1 MRPIPTP
8 QTIPREF
15 STPRQ
20 LPRMSAFVPAR
31 RSLSIDRGFVA
42 AAAVLLFASAAVGL
56 GVPGVPGLEG
66 PARSEFRRGLALAF
80 ATGSVAAAASHAAFA
95 RWVRRAHMWRASYL
109 AILGTST
116 DSVVGCDARGI
127 ITSFNPAAEAM
138 FGWKASQM
146 VGQPLTRL
154 MPERHR
160 AAFRERISF
169 LQLRRESRLVGESR
183 VFEALTSSGKE
194 IRVEVALTAWDGE
207 DGPEF
212 AGVLRDAG
220 RWARIDAQLR
230 LSDELLLQLPECIV
244 LTDLGGRI
252 VRWMGRASQ
261 VFGYTAAQVVGI
273 PIDRLLEPSY
283 RAALTPAEVAK
294 MRKGDYPSEVPC
306 ARRDGTPVHAATSS
320 SVVFDSDGRPAYII
334 HILRD
339 VSERRRAEELLGH
352 SEQKYRQLVECADE
366 LIVTLTPDG
375 LIASLN
381 PAFERTLGWKTKD
394 WLGKHYS
401 DLVHPEDLAK
411 AEQATATALRGNTPS
426 AVIVRARTRAGL
438 WRYLESIGRPLVI
451 GGRITG
457 VMVIARDV
465 TERWLAEAAR
475 AAAQAQLEQKVEE
488 RTHEL
493 REANERLHR
502 EATERQRVAAELA
515 TQRLQLER
523 SNEDLERFA
532 YVASHDLQEPLRM
545 VTSYV
550 QLLNQKFGPRLPP
563 DAHDFMGHAIDGTR
577 RMRTLI
583 VSLLEFSR
591 RACGEQ
597 ILRPVLAADALR
609 EALLNLRPL
618 IVESNAKVAQGELPE
633 VTADATQL
641 TEVFQN
647 LIANALKYRGP
658 EPPRVMIEARQET
671 DSWEFLVSDNGI
683 GIESRFHERIFLPF
697 RRGPGSEHCEGSGIG
712 LAICKRIVERHGG
725 RIGVRSEPGK
735 GSTFFFSLPIAPPG
749 GATGPAR
756 EA

>member
-1 MRPIPTP
+1 M
-8 QTIPREF
+8 
-15 STPRQ
+15 
-20 LPRMSAFVPAR
+20 PRMSAFVPAR
-31 RSLSIDRGFVA
+31 RSLAIDRGFVA
-42 AAAVLLFASAAVGL
+42 AAAVLFLAAGAAGL
-56 GVPGVPGLEG
+56 GVPGVRGLEG

-80 ATGSVAAAASHAAFA
+80 VAGAIAAAASHAVFA
-95 RWVRRAHMWRASYL
+95 RWVRRAHIWRASYH

-116 DSVVGCDARGI
+116 DAVVGCDARGI
-127 ITSFNPAAEAM
+127 IKSFNPSAEKM
-138 FGWKASQM
+138 FGWKAAQM
-146 VGQPLTRL
+146 IGQPLTRL
-154 MPERHR
+154 MPKRHR
-160 AAFRERISF
+160 AAFLERLSF
-169 LQLRRESRLVGESR
+169 LRASGESRLVGESR
-183 VFEALTSSGKE
+183 VFEALTSSGRE
-194 IRVEVALTAWDGE
+194 ITVEVALTGWDGE

-220 RWARIDAQLR
+220 QWARIDAQLR
-230 LSDELLLQLPECIV
+230 LSDQLLLQLPESIV

-261 VFGYTAAQVVGI
+261 VFGYTAAQVVGT

-306 ARRDGTPVHAATSS
+306 VRRDGTPLHAATSS
-320 SVVFDSDGRPAYII
+320 SVVLDSDGRPAYII

-352 SEQKYRQLVECADE
+352 SEQKYRQLVESADE
-366 LIVTLTPDG
+366 LIVTISPDG
-375 LIASLN
+375 QIATLN

-401 DLVHPEDLAK
+401 ALVHPEDLAK
-411 AEQATATALRGNTPS
+411 AEQSTAMALRGKTPS
-426 AVIVRARTRAGL
+426 PAVVRARTKGGH

-451 GGRITG
+451 GGRIAG
-457 VMVIARDV
+457 VLVIARDV

-475 AAAQAQLEQKVEE
+475 AAAQVQLEQKVEE
-488 RTHEL
+488 RTREL
-493 REANERLHR
+493 REANERLSR
-502 EATERQRVAAELA
+502 EAAERQRVASELA

-550 QLLNQKFGPRLPP
+550 QLLNEKFGPRLPP
-563 DAHDFMGHAIDGTR
+563 DAHEFMGHAIDGTR

-591 RACGEQ
+591 RACREQ
-597 ILRPVLAADALR
+597 NLRPVLAADALR
-609 EALLNLRPL
+609 EALLNLKPL
-618 IVESNAKVAQGELPE
+618 IVETGALVAQGELPE

-647 LIANALKYRGP
+647 LIVNALKYRS
-658 EPPRVMIEARQET
+658 EAPPRVRIEARKEGA
-671 DSWEFLVSDNGI
+671 SWEFFVSDNGI
-683 GIESRFHERIFLPF
+683 GIESRFQERIFLPF
-697 RRGPGSEHCEGSGIG
+697 RRGPGSEICEGSGIG

-735 GSTFFFSLPIAPPG
+735 GSTFYFSLPVAPAG
-749 GATGPAR
+749 GASRLAK

>member
-1 MRPIPTP
+1 MRPLPTS

-15 STPRQ
+15 SAPRSI
-20 LPRMSAFVPAR
+20 PRMAAFVPAR
-31 RSLSIDRGFVA
+31 RSIAVDHWFVA
-42 AAAVLLFASAAVGL
+42 AAAALFLAAAAVGL
-56 GVPGVPGLEG
+56 GVPGVPALEG
-66 PARSEFRRGLALAF
+66 PARSELRRGLALAF
-80 ATGSVAAAASHAAFA
+80 ATAALAASASHAVFA
-95 RWVRRAHMWRASYL
+95 RWVRRAHIWRAGYH

-116 DSVVGCDARGI
+116 DAVVGCDSKGTIRC
-127 ITSFNPAAEAM
+127 FNPAAEKM

-146 VGQPLTRL
+146 IGQPLTRL

-160 AAFRERISF
+160 AAFLERISF
-169 LQLRRESRLVGESR
+169 LRLTGESHLVGESR
-183 VFEALTSSGKE
+183 EFEALTSSGSE
-194 IRVEVALTAWDGE
+194 ITVEVALTGWDGE

-220 RWARIDAQLR
+220 QWARIEAQLR
-230 LSDELLLQLPECIV
+230 LSDQLLRQLPESIV
-244 LTDLGGRI
+244 LTDLNGRI

-261 VFGYTAAQVVGI
+261 VFGYTAVQVVGT

-306 ARRDGTPVHAATSS
+306 VRRDGTPMHAATSS
-320 SVVFDSDGRPAYII
+320 SVVLDSEGRPAYII

-352 SEQKYRQLVECADE
+352 SEQKYRQVVESADE
-366 LIVTLTPDG
+366 LIVTISPDG
-375 LIASLN
+375 LIESLN
-381 PAFERTLGWKTKD
+381 PAFERTLGWRTNA

-401 DLVHPEDLAK
+401 ELVHPEDLAK
-411 AEQATATALRGNTPS
+411 AEQSTATALRGKAPS
-426 AVIVRARTRAGL
+426 PAIVRARTRAGL

-451 GGRITG
+451 GGRIAG
-457 VMVIARDV
+457 VLVIARDV

-488 RTHEL
+488 RTREL
-493 REANERLHR
+493 REANERLSR
-502 EATERQRVAAELA
+502 EAAERQRVAAELA

-550 QLLNQKFGPRLPP
+550 QLLNEKFGPKLPP
-563 DAHDFMGHAIDGTR
+563 DAHEFMGHAIDGTR

-591 RACGEQ
+591 RACREQ

-618 IVESNAKVAQGELPE
+618 IVETGALVAQGELPE
-633 VTADATQL
+633 VTADAVQL

-658 EPPRVMIEARQET
+658 DPPRVRIEARQEGS
-671 DSWEFLVSDNGI
+671 SWEFFVSDNGL
-683 GIESRFHERIFLPF
+683 GIESRFQERIFLPF
-697 RRGPGSEHCEGSGIG
+697 RRGPGSEICAGSGIG

-725 RIGVRSEPGK
+725 HIGVRSEPGK
-735 GSTFFFSLPIAPPG
+735 GSTFFFSLPVTPPG
-749 GATGPAR
+749 GAPATAR

>member
-1 MRPIPTP
+1 M
-8 QTIPREF
+8 
-15 STPRQ
+15 
-20 LPRMSAFVPAR
+20 PAR
-31 RSLSIDRGFVA
+31 RSVAIDGWFVA
-42 AAAVLLFASAAVGL
+42 AAATLFLAAAAIGL
-56 GVPGVPGLEG
+56 GLPGVPALEG
-66 PARSEFRRGLALAF
+66 PARSEFRRGLALALT
-80 ATGSVAAAASHAAFA
+80 AGAVAAAASHAVFA
-95 RWVRRAHMWRASYL
+95 RWVRRAQIWRTGYH

-116 DSVVGCDARGI
+116 DAVVGCDANGI
-127 ITSFNPAAEAM
+127 IKTFNPAAEQM
-138 FGWKASQM
+138 FGWKASHI
-146 VGQPLTRL
+146 VGQPVTRL
-154 MPERHR
+154 IPERYR
-160 AAFRERISF
+160 AAFLERISF
-169 LQLRRESRLVGESR
+169 LRLSGESRLGGESR
-183 VFEALTSSGKE
+183 VVEALTSSGAE
-194 IRVEVALTAWDGE
+194 ITVEVALTGWDGE
-207 DGPEF
+207 NGPEF

-230 LSDELLLQLPECIV
+230 LSDQLLLQLPESIV

-261 VFGYTAAQVVGI
+261 VFGYSAAQVVGT

-283 RAALTPAEVAK
+283 RAALTPAEVAN

-306 ARRDGTPVHAATSS
+306 VRRDGTPVHVATSA
-320 SVVFDSDGRPAYII
+320 SVVLDTEGRPAYLI

-352 SEQKYRQLVECADE
+352 SEQKYRQLFESADE
-366 LIVTLTPDG
+366 LIVTVTPDG

-381 PAFERTLGWKTKD
+381 PAFERTLGWSRKD

-401 DLVHPEDLAK
+401 QLVHPDDLAK
-411 AEQATATALRGNTPS
+411 AEQSTATALRGKAPS
-426 AVIVRARTRAGL
+426 PAIVRAKTRGGL

-451 GGRITG
+451 GGRIAG
-457 VMVIARDV
+457 VLVIARDV

-488 RTHEL
+488 RTREL
-493 REANERLHR
+493 REANERLSR
-502 EATERQRVAAELA
+502 EAAERQRVASELA

-550 QLLNQKFGPRLPP
+550 QLLNEKFGPRLPT
-563 DAHDFMGHAIDGTR
+563 DAHEFMGHAIDGTR

-591 RACGEQ
+591 RACREQ

-618 IVESNAKVAQGELPE
+618 IQERGALVAQGELPE
-633 VTADATQL
+633 VTADAIQL

-647 LIANALKYRGP
+647 LISNALKYRGP
-658 EPPRVMIEARQET
+658 EPPRIRIESRREG
-671 DSWEFLVSDNGI
+671 DFWEFFISDNGI
-683 GIESRFHERIFLPF
+683 GIEPRFQERIFLPF
-697 RRGPGSEHCEGSGIG
+697 RRGPGAELCEGTGIG

-725 RIGVRSEPGK
+725 RIGVRSEFGK
-735 GSTFFFSLPIAPPG
+735 GSTFFFSLPFTPPA
-749 GATGPAR
+749 GAAGPAR